1 MTRQSGT
8 TAAEKWKHH
17 EEGDCPMIG
26 IGIGSSFSSK
36 AGPHKVY
43 WRPNKCIASFSLHEQ
58 LHKRLRTG
66 SLERER
72 H

>member
-26 IGIGSSFSSK
+26 IGSSFSSK

-43 WRPNKCIASFSLHEQ
+43 WHVQASFSLHEQ

-66 SLERER
+66 SLEKER

>member
-1 MTRQSGT
+1 MHEIFFITLHFMTRQSGT

-43 WRPNKCIASFSLHEQ
+43 
-58 LHKRLRTG
+58 
-66 SLERER
+66 
-72 H
+72 